1 MSFDTPQMYRWK
13 DPALPPQAPALQIY
27 FLQEP
32 QVNADVTTE
41 TGVQTYDS
49 VLIAVIA
56 PIGMPKSNVH
66 REIERVLPDGKVK
79 VNSEYA
85 AKYAEAVKLYK
96 AGVGSEATGTPL
108 RDLIGMTPATI
119 MNLKTRGVHTVEMLA
134 DMPDGAGSELMG
146 FWEFREKA
154 KKHLELREKNA
165 PMVRMEAIE
174 EKHKAEVDN
183 LKQQLA
189 DLTALVN
196 KRGPGR
202 PRKDEQ
208 QQEEAA

>member
-1 MSFDTPQMYRWK
+1 MNYETPQMYRWK
-13 DPALPPQAPALQIY
+13 DPNLSPNAPALQVY

-32 QVNADVTTE
+32 QVNADATAE
-41 TGVQTYDS
+41 SGVQTYDN
-49 VLIAVIA
+49 VLIAVVA
-56 PIGMPKSNVH
+56 PMGMPKSNVH
-66 REIERVLPDGKVK
+66 HEVERVLPDGKVK
-79 VNSEYA
+79 IKPEYA
-85 AKYAEAVKLYK
+85 AKYAEQIKLYK

-119 MNLKTRGVHTVEMLA
+119 MNLKTRGIHTVEMLA
-134 DMPDGAGSELMG
+134 DMPDGAGGEMMG
-146 FWEFREKA
+146 FWDFREKA
-154 KKHLELREKNA
+154 RKHIELREKNA

-174 EKHKAEVDN
+174 ARHKAEVDA

-189 DLTALVN
+189 DLTAAVN

-202 PRKDEQ
+202 PRKEE